1 MRRLLLNQYPEVQ
14 RVFVR
19 VLGRSLRDRKLSATS
34 WLFDGVFGTRPKP
47 TPSAIVLHAIR
58 LALSAGT
65 GLSHDLS
72 SNRSR
77 TVKW

>member
-1 MRRLLLNQYPEVQ
+1 M
-14 RVFVR
+14 
-19 VLGRSLRDRKLSATS
+19 
-34 WLFDGVFGTRPKP
+34 PKA
-47 TPSAIVLHAIR
+47 TPSASVLHAIR

-72 SNRSR
+72 LNRSR